1 MSLRLYDTL
10 TREKRAFEP
19 LTPGRAG
26 MYVCG
31 MTVQDKPHVGHIRS
45 SIVGDTLRRWLTHL
59 GLEVTYVYNF
69 TDVDDKIIN
78 RANDEGLTFREV
90 GQRNIDA
97 YLRFADMHN
106 IGRASVYPRA
116 TEHID
121 EMLALI
127 ATLVERGYA
136 YPGGGD
142 VFYEVRRRADY
153 GKLSGR
159 NVDDM
164 RSGSRIEVD
173 EAKRDGLDFV
183 LWKGAKPGEPAWETP
198 YGPGRPGWHIEC
210 SAMATKYLGATLDIH
225 GGGQDLIFPHHE
237 NEIAQSEAANEQ
249 PFARFWVHNG
259 MVNLAG
265 EKMSKS
271 TKVYFLI
278 EDIVQDF
285 EPELVRFYLSSTH
298 YRSPIEFSLER
309 LNESRIAWQR
319 LRQPMERYGAF
330 ADGGSGGDGG
340 APGAAP
346 APAGAMKDA
355 VAEADTRFAQAMN
368 DDANTAR
375 ALGYLFDLAKEVN
388 RAGEAGDAAQA
399 RAGALALRRLGGLI
413 GLFWTAPAAAEE
425 AWPADVLALVE
436 RREAARQARNFSE
449 ADALRDELKARGL
462 VVEDG
467 AQGPRVKRLGA

>member
-10 TREKRAFEP
+10 TGEKRAFESVH
-19 LTPGRAG
+19 PGKAG

-59 GLEVTYVYNF
+59 GYEVTYVYNF
-69 TDVDDKIIN
+69 TDVDDKIIG
-78 RANDEGLTFREV
+78 RANEEGLAFRDVAE
-90 GQRNIDA
+90 RNIAA
-97 YLRFADMHN
+97 YLRYADLHN
-106 IGRASVYPRA
+106 IQRASFYPKA
-116 TEHID
+116 TEHIG
-121 EMLALI
+121 EMLTLI
-127 ATLVERGYA
+127 AQLIERGFA
-136 YPGGGD
+136 YPANGD
-142 VFYEVRRRADY
+142 VFYEVRKRANY

-173 EAKRDGLDFV
+173 EAKRDALDFA

-210 SAMATKYLGATLDIH
+210 SAMAMKYLGVTLDIH

-237 NEIAQSEAANEQ
+237 NEIAQSEAATDQ
-249 PFARFWVHNG
+249 PFARFWTHNG
-259 MVNLAG
+259 MVNLSG

-271 TKVYFLI
+271 SKLYFLI
-278 EDIVQDF
+278 EDIIADF

-309 LNESRIAWQR
+309 LTEARTAYARI
-319 LRQPMERYGAF
+319 RQPMDRF
-330 ADGGSGGDGG
+330 GGFDP
-340 APGAAP
+340 APGAAT
-346 APAGAMKDA
+346 GAM
-355 VAEADTRFAQAMN
+355 AEAIAQAETSFTEAMN

-375 ALGYLFDLAKEVN
+375 AIGYLFDLAREVN
-388 RAGEAGDAAQA
+388 RAGEAGDAEPA
-399 RAGALALRRLGGLI
+399 RAGAQALRRLGGLI
-413 GLFWTAPAAAEE
+413 GLFWMAPSTAEPE
-425 AWPADVLALVE
+425 WPAEVLDLVA
-436 RREAARQARNFSE
+436 RREAARKARNFKESDE
-449 ADALRDELKARGL
+449 LRDKLKALGV

-467 AQGPRVKRLGA
+467 AQGPRIKPSV

>member
-10 TREKRAFEP
+10 TGEKRPF
-19 LTPGRAG
+19 TPVHPGKAG

-59 GLEVTYVYNF
+59 GYEVTYVYNF
-69 TDVDDKIIN
+69 TDVDDKIIG
-78 RANDEGLTFREV
+78 RANEEGLAFKDVAE
-90 GQRNIDA
+90 RNIAA
-97 YLRFADMHN
+97 YLRYADLHN
-106 IGRASVYPRA
+106 IQRASVYPRA
-116 TEHID
+116 TEHIP
-121 EMLALI
+121 EMLSLI
-127 ATLVERGYA
+127 GTLVDKGYA
-136 YPGGGD
+136 YAAGGD
-142 VFYEVRRRADY
+142 VFFDVRRDTAY

-173 EAKRDGLDFV
+173 EAKRDALDFA

-210 SAMATKYLGATLDIH
+210 SAMSMKYLGTTLDIH

-237 NEIAQSEAANEQ
+237 NEIAQSEAANGV
-249 PFARFWVHNG
+249 PFANFWCHNG

-271 TKVYFLI
+271 AKLYFLI

-285 EPELVRFYLSSTH
+285 EPELVRFYLSTTH

-309 LNESRIAWQR
+309 LTEARAAYAK
-319 LRQPMERYGAF
+319 LRQPMERHGAF
-330 ADGGSGGDGG
+330 AD
-340 APGAAP
+340 AAGP
-346 APAGAMKDA
+346 DAAPAGAMKAA
-355 VAEADTRFAQAMN
+355 VDEAEARFHESMN

-375 ALGYLFDLAKEVN
+375 ALGHLFDLAREVN
-388 RAGEAGDAAQA
+388 RAGEAGDAREAA
-399 RAGALALRRLGGLI
+399 AGARALRRLGALI
-413 GLFWTAPAAAEE
+413 GLFWTAPKAGTSDWGAEIE
-425 AWPADVLALVE
+425 GLVA
-436 RREAARQARNFSE
+436 RREAARKARNFKESDE
-449 ADALRDELKARGL
+449 IRDQLKALGV
-462 VVEDG
+462 VVEDSVG
-467 AQGPRVKRLGA
+467 GPRIKRLDG

>member
-19 LTPGRAG
+19 VVPGKAG

-69 TDVDDKIIN
+69 TDVDDKIID
-78 RANDEGLTFREV
+78 RANDEGLTFKEV
-90 GQRNIDA
+90 AQRNIDA
-97 YLRFADMHN
+97 YLRYADLHN
-106 IGRASVYPRA
+106 IQRASVYPRA
-116 TEHID
+116 TEHIP

-127 ATLVERGYA
+127 ARLIEKGYA

-142 VFYEVRRRADY
+142 VFYDVRRREGY

-164 RSGSRIEVD
+164 RAGSRIEVD
-173 EAKRDGLDFV
+173 EAKRDALDFA

-210 SAMATKYLGATLDIH
+210 SAMAMKHIGLTLDIH

-237 NEIAQSEAANEQ
+237 NEIAQSEAANDQ

-271 TKVYFLI
+271 AKLYFLI

-309 LNESRIAWQR
+309 LDEARIAWQR

-330 ADGGSGGDGG
+330 APDG
-340 APGAAP
+340 AATAP

-355 VAEADTRFAQAMN
+355 IAEAETRFTESMN

-375 ALGYLFDLAKEVN
+375 ALGYLFDLAREVN
-388 RAGEAGDAAQA
+388 RAGEAGDLAAAEAGA
-399 RAGALALRRLGGLI
+399 RAIRRLGGLI
-413 GLFWTAPAAAEE
+413 GLFWSAPAEKDE
-425 AWPADVLALVE
+425 AWPAEVLALVE
-436 RREAARQARNFSE
+436 RREAARKSRNFKE
-449 ADALRDELKARGL
+449 ADQLRDELKALGL

-467 AQGPRVKRLGA
+467 AQGPRIKRL

>member
-19 LTPGRAG
+19 VVPGRAG

-59 GLEVTYVYNF
+59 GYTVTYVYNF
-69 TDVDDKIIN
+69 TDVDDKIID
-78 RANDEGLTFREV
+78 RANDEGLTFKDV
-90 GQRNIDA
+90 AQRNIDA
-97 YLRFADMHN
+97 YLRFADLHN
-106 IGRASVYPRA
+106 IQRASHYPRA
-116 TEHID
+116 TEHIT
-121 EMLALI
+121 EMLDLI
-127 ATLVERGYA
+127 GVLVGKGYA
-136 YPGGGD
+136 YQGGGD
-142 VFYEVRRRADY
+142 VFYDVRKRTDY

-173 EAKRDGLDFV
+173 EAKRDALDFA

-210 SAMATKYLGATLDIH
+210 SAMASKYLGLTLDIH

-237 NEIAQSEAANEQ
+237 NEIAQSEAANDR

-271 TKVYFLI
+271 AKVYFLI

-309 LNESRIAWQR
+309 LEEARVAWQR

-330 ADGGSGGDGG
+330 ADPGAGDGAG
-340 APGAAP
+340 PAAE
-346 APAGAMKDA
+346 GAMKDA
-355 VAEADTRFAQAMN
+355 IAEADTRFTEAMN

-375 ALGYLFDLAKEVN
+375 AMGYLFDLAREVN
-388 RAGEAGDAAQA
+388 RAGEAGDTGPAEAGA
-399 RAGALALRRLGGLI
+399 RAIRRLGGLI
-413 GLFWTAPAAAEE
+413 GLFWTGPAAEAEP
-425 AWPADVLALVE
+425 WPAEVLGLVE
-436 RREAARQARNFSE
+436 RRETARKSRNFKE
-449 ADALRDELKARGL
+449 ADELRDELKALGL

-467 AQGPRVKRLGA
+467 AQGPRIKRVTS

>member
-10 TREKRAFEP
+10 TREKRPF
-19 LTPGRAG
+19 TPVVPGKAG

-59 GLEVTYVYNF
+59 GYEVTYVYNF
-69 TDVDDKIIN
+69 TDVDDKIIG
-78 RANDEGLTFREV
+78 RANEEGLAFKDVAE
-90 GQRNIDA
+90 RNIAA
-97 YLRFADMHN
+97 YLKYADLHN
-106 IGRASVYPRA
+106 VQRASVYPKA
-116 TEHID
+116 TEHIP

-127 ATLVERGYA
+127 ARLIEKGYA

-142 VFYEVRRRADY
+142 VFYEVRKRAEY

-164 RSGSRIEVD
+164 RSGSRIEID
-173 EAKRDGLDFV
+173 EAKRDALDFA

-210 SAMATKYLGATLDIH
+210 SAMASKYLGNTLDIH

-237 NEIAQSEAANEQ
+237 NEIAQSEAANGVT
-249 PFARFWVHNG
+249 FANYWTHNG

-271 TKVYFLI
+271 AKLYFLI
-278 EDIVQDF
+278 EDIAKDF

-298 YRSPIEFSLER
+298 YRSPIEFGVER
-309 LNESRIAWQR
+309 LAEARTAWQR
-319 LRQPMERYGAF
+319 IRQPMERF
-330 ADGGSGGDGG
+330 GGFDE
-340 APGAAP
+340 APAAP
-346 APAGAMKDA
+346 ANGAMQTAIDE
-355 VAEADTRFAQAMN
+355 AETRFTEAMN

-375 ALGYLFDLAKEVN
+375 AIGYLFDLAREVN
-388 RAGEAGDAAQA
+388 RAGESGDAVQAKAGAQA
-399 RAGALALRRLGGLI
+399 LRKLGSWI
-413 GLFWTAPAAAEE
+413 GLFWTQSAEGE
-425 AWPADVLALVE
+425 TEWPAEVLDLVE
-436 RREAARQARNFSE
+436 RREAARKSRNFKE
-449 ADALRDELKARGL
+449 ADELRDKLKELGV

-467 AQGPRVKRLGA
+467 AQGPRIKASV